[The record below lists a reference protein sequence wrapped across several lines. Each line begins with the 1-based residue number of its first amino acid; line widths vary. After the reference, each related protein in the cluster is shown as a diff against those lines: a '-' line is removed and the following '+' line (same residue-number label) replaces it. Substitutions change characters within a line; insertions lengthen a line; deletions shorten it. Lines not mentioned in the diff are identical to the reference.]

1 MKVVCHELT
10 QAINDPEG
18 SAMDELIKDA
28 DRLVSCL
35 ANKVAKTFDFSLT
48 GASSRSCKYVL
59 NTLMQC
65 VCDWDDHE
73 NKFIEV
79 EGILRRQIKMSLIP
93 SVQPFHAIAYPID
106 PMLALEIS
114 RKYAAHC
121 SVIASR
127 FSLPSFNYPAA
138 LPIKSE
144 GGSKR
149 LRAG

>member
-1 MKVVCHELT
+1 MVKTVLHELVKLRGA
-10 QAINDPEG
+10 AIKGHLSMVPIDMKPQP
-18 SAMDELIKDA
+18 II
-28 DRLVSCL
+28 L
-35 ANKVAKTFDFSLT
+35 AYID
-48 GASSRSCKYVL
+48 L
-59 NTLMQC
+59 NLEC